1 MRDRNGPDASRS
13 GAALAPRARVTELV
27 ITESKDEVLVYDQA
41 AHHIHHL
48 NRISAVIWR
57 LCDGQRSMA
66 DLVRRVRL
74 DTGEDIDDTV
84 VRLALTKLDAAN
96 LLDEPLPGSMRVSTT
111 TRRSLV
117 KRAALASAIPA
128 IVSISAPS
136 AAAASSN
143 CSTVAGSVQSGC
155 PCTYAGQCASGQC
168 NTPWFNGSCV

>member
-1 MRDRNGPDASRS
+1 MRDRSGPDASRS

-27 ITESKDEVLVYDQA
+27 ITESRDEVLVYDQA
-41 AHHIHHL
+41 VHHIHHL

-57 LCDGQRSMA
+57 LCDGQRSMT
-66 DLVRRVRL
+66 DLVQRVRL
-74 DTGEDIDDTV
+74 DTGEDVDDAV
-84 VRLALTKLDAAN
+84 VRLALTKLDEAN
-96 LLDEPLPGSMRVSTT
+96 LLDQPLPGSMRVSTT

-117 KRAALASAIPA
+117 KRAALASAI
-128 IVSISAPS
+128 VSISAPS
-136 AAAASSN
+136 AAAADSH